1 MRLHNR
7 VYLIYV
13 QWKALKGWSKE
24 IKSHG
29 SNNNKTKPNDNALSK
44 WKICKRIFLITK
56 RRSSKQIMTNE
67 SRCIEWKINRREKS
81 LSFEESKR
89 TNLKSTLLILR
100 LFPFELKLRLKTRF
114 EIECKLSG
122 VYWENVQKSE
132 KKTIDFINA
141 SRWYRSIVEIT
152 MQKLGIWK

>member
-1 MRLHNR
+1 
-7 VYLIYV
+7 
-13 QWKALKGWSKE
+13 
-24 IKSHG
+24 
-29 SNNNKTKPNDNALSK
+29 
-44 WKICKRIFLITK
+44 
-56 RRSSKQIMTNE
+56 MTNE
-67 SRCIEWKINRREKS
+67 SRCIEWKSNRREKS

-132 KKTIDFINA
+132 KKLSTLLTPAADTDP
-141 SRWYRSIVEIT
+141 S
-152 MQKLGIWK
+152 